1 MTEPAPS
8 GIRFNDVT
16 LKLGS
21 QEFSFDCQLP
31 QGTITAITGPSGSG
45 KSTLLNLVAGFET
58 PDAGTIMIDGQVVT
72 HLAPAERPVSVI
84 FQDNNLF
91 SHLDVFTNIALGI
104 NPSLKLSGH
113 ERQSVSNALQRVGLA
128 GFEKRLPPNLSGG
141 ERQRVAMARALVRH
155 RSVLLL
161 DEPFAALDPGLR
173 AGMAELLSS
182 LHQETGNTVLL
193 VTHKPEEVQQL
204 AKHVVFMDKGKI
216 LFQGTPEIFSE
227 NGNIPQI
234 RTFLKG

>member
-1 MTEPAPS
+1 MNDTAPL
-8 GIRFNDVT
+8 GIHFNRVALT
-16 LKLGS
+16 LGS
-21 QEFSFDCQLP
+21 QDFSFDCQLP
-31 QGTITAITGPSGSG
+31 KGAITVITGPSGSG
-45 KSTLLNLVAGFET
+45 KSTLLNLIAGFDT
-58 PDAGTIMIDGQVVT
+58 PDSGRVLITGQDVT
-72 HLAPAERPVSVI
+72 QLAPAERPVSVI

-91 SHLDVFTNIALGI
+91 AHLDIFTNIALGI
-104 NPSLKLSGH
+104 SPSLKLSPH
-113 ERQSVSNALQRVGLA
+113 ERQSVSHALERVGLG
-128 GFEKRLPPNLSGG
+128 GFEKRFPATLSGG

-173 AGMAELLSS
+173 SGMTELLSS

-193 VTHKPEEVQQL
+193 VTHQPEEVQLL
-204 AKHVVFMDKGKI
+204 AKHVLFLDKGKI
-216 LFQGTPEIFSE
+216 LFQDTPRIFSE

>member
-1 MTEPAPS
+1 
-8 GIRFNDVT
+8 
-16 LKLGS
+16 
-21 QEFSFDCQLP
+21 
-31 QGTITAITGPSGSG
+31 
-45 KSTLLNLVAGFET
+45 LNLVAGFET

-104 NPSLKLSGH
+104 NPSLKLSAQ

-234 RTFLKG
+234 RTFLRG

>member
-1 MTEPAPS
+1 MTETAPS
-8 GIRFNDVT
+8 GIRFNDVA
-16 LKLGS
+16 LKLGL
-21 QEFSFDCQLP
+21 QEFSFDCHLP

-104 NPSLKLSGH
+104 NPSLKLSAQ

-227 NGNIPQI
+227 TGNIPQI

>member
-1 MTEPAPS
+1 MNENAPS
-8 GIRFNDVT
+8 GVHFDRVS
-16 LKLGS
+16 LKLGL
-21 QEFSFDCQLP
+21 QEFSFDCRLP
-31 QGTITAITGPSGSG
+31 QGMITAITGPSGSG
-45 KSTLLNLVAGFET
+45 KSTLLNLIAGFET
-58 PDAGTIMIDGQVVT
+58 PDAGTIMIDGRDVVQ
-72 HLAPAERPVSVI
+72 LAPAERPVSVI

-104 NPSLKLSGH
+104 NPSLKLTGR
-113 ERQSVSNALQRVGLA
+113 ERQSVSNALERVGLA

-173 AGMAELLSS
+173 AGMADLLSS